1 MGKTILVVMA
11 SPRKN
16 SNSSI
21 LARQVGA
28 GAEAG
33 GASVECVSLHNLDIR
48 PCTGCDACR
57 NGPYCVIEDDMQ
69 ALYPKLRACDA
80 LVLASPVY
88 WFSVAAQMK
97 TFVDRWYAFGGDQAY
112 AALDGKRVG
121 IVLTYGD
128 ADPFVSGAVNA
139 LRTLQDSF
147 RYVGATIVGA
157 VYGSASVP
165 GEIRNNRALMEK
177 ATELGKQL
185 ASGEPA

>member
-1 MGKTILVVMA
+1 MPERQILVVMA

-21 LARQVGA
+21 LAQQVGA
-28 GAEAG
+28 GAEAS

-57 NGPYCVIEDDMQ
+57 SGPRCNIEDDMQ
-69 ALYPKLRACDA
+69 SLYPKLQACDA

-88 WFSVAAQMK
+88 WFTVAAQMK
-97 TFVDRWYAFGGDQAY
+97 AFMDRWYAFGGDQAY
-112 AALDGKRVG
+112 AALADKRVG

-128 ADPFVSGAVNA
+128 ADPFISGAGNA

-147 RYVGATIVGA
+147 RYVGATIVGT
-157 VYGSASVP
+157 VYGSANEP
-165 GEIRNNRALMEK
+165 GEIRSNHALMER
-177 ATELGKQL
+177 ATQLGKQL
-185 ASGEPA
+185 ALGE

>member
-1 MGKTILVVMA
+1 MAKTILVVMA

-28 GAEAG
+28 GAEAS
-33 GASVECVSLHNLDIR
+33 GASTECVSLHNLDIR

-57 NGPYCVIEDDMQ
+57 SGPRCIIDDDMQ
-69 ALYPKLRACDA
+69 SLYPKIRACDA

-88 WFSVAAQMK
+88 WFTVAAQMK
-97 TFVDRWYAFGGDQAY
+97 TFMDRWYAFGGDQAY
-112 AALDGKRVG
+112 AALAGKRIG

-128 ADPFVSGAVNA
+128 ADPIMSGAVNA
-139 LRTLQDSF
+139 LRTFQDSF
-147 RYVGATIVGA
+147 RYVGAKIVGMA
-157 VYGSASVP
+157 YGSANEP
-165 GEIRNNRALMEK
+165 GEIRRNHALMEK
-177 ATELGKQL
+177 ATQLGKTL